1 MEFTLNNCI
10 SRINQALNY
19 PALSYSDVYHFLDQ
33 AIYELNTSLRIALP
47 TVTEMLYENTV
58 KAHSQPNLVKIVDSG
73 VMERNKEYATDTYS
87 YTYLGGSKFKITR
100 NGETTEYDGLY
111 GYKFSAENVP
121 VYYVTVTVDNDA
133 AYWQE
138 IKETSVDFDVTE
150 YLPFDWWTLFII
162 PYTCSKW
169 ANRNGD
175 DSSHFIDEYIQGYQ
189 QLQTSYNVP
198 NRVKLSEVAG
208 RKAYKKLVEERLPH
222 LNAVVFT
229 RAIYEDMKVGNGIM
243 PSYGGFYE
251 TGGWGV

>member
-33 AIYELNTSLRIALP
+33 AIYELNSSLRIALP
-47 TVTEMLYENTV
+47 TVTEMLHENTV
-58 KAHSQPNLVKIVDSG
+58 APHSQPNLVKIADNG
-73 VMERNKEYATDTYS
+73 VMEKDVAYDNGYAS
-87 YTYLGGSKFKITR
+87 YAYLGGDKFAVTK
-100 NGETTEYDGLY
+100 NGATVEYDGLY
-111 GYKFSAENVP
+111 GYRFSEENIPTDYVA
-121 VYYVTVTVDNDA
+121 VTVGDN

-138 IKETSVDFDVTE
+138 IKETSTDFDVTE